1 MVKVQWYPG
10 HMEKARREMT
20 EKLKVVDM
28 IIELRDARIPM
39 ASANPLLKSMAQG
52 KPRLV
57 ILAKRDM
64 ADPSQTAAF
73 EKALAKEYGS
83 CMSLDLMHDAKC
95 KGKIVR
101 ASIAL
106 MKEKRDKQLSR
117 GIRPRAVRAM
127 AVGIPNVGK
136 STMINRIAGKN
147 TLIAQD
153 RPGVTRSLTWLRAD
167 SDLELLDTPGVLWP
181 KFDDEKT
188 GALLAAYGSIND
200 DIFDVKMV
208 AMDAIHEIQDLYPG
222 LLEGMFD
229 ADGANPNQMLKKIAE
244 KRLLIGANGQ
254 PDAKRAAETFLHDL
268 RKGRIGRLTLE
279 RPNAA

>member
-1 MVKVQWYPG
+1 
-10 HMEKARREMT
+10 
-20 EKLKVVDM
+20 
-28 IIELRDARIPM
+28 
-39 ASANPLLKSMAQG
+39 
-52 KPRLV
+52 
-57 ILAKRDM
+57 M